1 LEVASQANDGTM
13 QNAEHWR
20 HSTRECEDWT
30 VYVRPGKYN
39 HGEVNTTACD
49 VSHAY
54 TALQ

>member
-13 QNAEHWR
+13 PNAEHWR

-49 VSHAY
+49 VSHA
-54 TALQ
+54 